1 MKESGQLV
9 YSLINYNVTLTSQL
23 CIYAEMHLKLLYAH
37 ISICHAAA
45 ASECATDC
53 PAGHGRDRPA
63 KLLQLEKEKE
73 TVV

>member
-1 MKESGQLV
+1 MVSIEGFFFGPFPFVGVLLFYRKRAVKESGQLV

-45 ASECATDC
+45 A
-53 PAGHGRDRPA
+53 
-63 KLLQLEKEKE
+63 
-73 TVV
+73 